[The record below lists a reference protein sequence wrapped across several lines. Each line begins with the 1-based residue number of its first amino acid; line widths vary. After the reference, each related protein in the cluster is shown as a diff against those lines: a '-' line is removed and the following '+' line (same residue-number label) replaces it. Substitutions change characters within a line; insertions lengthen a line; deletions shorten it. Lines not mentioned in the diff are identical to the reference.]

1 MQGVEMEHFWGLHE
15 LQVKKK
21 GSFLLLHGVQ
31 TSCEGPF

>member
-1 MQGVEMEHFWGLHE
+1 MVGMDHFWGLQDV
-15 LQVKKK
+15 QVKKK